1 MARTDVIKDPWW
13 SPAGFKRGQILGVVR
28 MQENP
33 SDGQMDIMY
42 DAKINPIV
50 TFPGEGTVLFGD
62 KTLATNSST
71 LSRINV
77 SRLFIFLK
85 KTVGA
90 AARDKL
96 FELNDFET
104 RLSFINAV
112 TPLMQMVKSRRG
124 IYEYRVICDESNNT
138 PHIIDSNQFVAD
150 IYVKPA
156 KSINFIRIR
165 FTNKNTADDL
175 G

>member
-1 MARTDVIKDPWW
+1 MARTDALADPWW
-13 SPAGFKRGQILGVVR
+13 SPAGFRRGQILNIVR
-28 MQENP
+28 LEDNP
-33 SDGQMDIMY
+33 VDAEMDTAY
-42 DAKINPIV
+42 DLKINPVV

-62 KTLATNSST
+62 KTLAPNSST

-85 KTVGA
+85 KTIGA

-104 RLSFINAV
+104 RMSFVNAV
-112 TPLMQMVKSRRG
+112 NPLLRRIKAG
-124 IYEYRVICDESNNT
+124 RGLYDYRVVCDESNNT
-138 PHIIDSNQFVAD
+138 GDIVDSNQFVAD
-150 IYVKPA
+150 IFIKPT

-165 FTNKNTADDL
+165 FVNKNTDDEL
-175 G
+175 N